1 MKRRDTL
8 VLAAA
13 TGLSLPGMAGAAP
26 DGKGKKVLRVSFRVA
41 ETGFDPAQ
49 INDIYSRTVTP
60 HIFEGLYQYDPLARP
75 ARVRPLT
82 ADGMPEHD
90 ADFRTWTVKIR
101 PGIYFADDPVFKGT
115 KRELTA
121 ADYVYA
127 YKRFADPAV
136 KSPAWN
142 WLETYEF
149 LGLAE
154 LRKQAQSRKKPFD
167 YDQAIEGLVA
177 LDRYTVRFRVA
188 SPRPRF
194 ITGVLASSDLVGAV
208 AREVVEAYGDNIPAH
223 PVGTGP
229 FRLVQW
235 RRSSFIALERNPDYR
250 DLRYDASPAAD
261 DAEGQAI
268 LQRLKG
274 RRLPIIDR
282 VEISII
288 EENQP
293 RWLNFL
299 QGATDVLEDV
309 PAEYIEQALPG
320 GKVAPYLAKKGI
332 SGQRVVR
339 SATDYTIFN
348 MEDPVVGGYQ
358 PHKVALRRAIA
369 LAVDVQAEI
378 DRVRRGQAIRAQ
390 SAVVPHTYAYA
401 AAFRSENGEYDLARA
416 KALLEMYGYI
426 DRDGDGWRE
435 QPDGRPLLLR
445 KTTQANQQSREL
457 DDLWRRDMKALG
469 VRTEFVTGKWPEN
482 LKAARAGKFQ
492 LWSVGGVAADPDGQS
507 SLQRFHS
514 QQIGGQN
521 MARFRMPA
529 LDALY
534 DRLSALP
541 DGPERAAAFAEIK
554 RLSIVYMPYKAHVH
568 RMATDLVQ
576 PWVVGYRRPLFW
588 QEWWHNVD
596 VLTHPEVAA

>member
-1 MKRRDTL
+1 
-8 VLAAA
+8 
-13 TGLSLPGMAGAAP
+13 
-26 DGKGKKVLRVSFRVA
+26 
-41 ETGFDPAQ
+41 
-49 INDIYSRTVTP
+49 
-60 HIFEGLYQYDPLARP
+60 
-75 ARVRPLT
+75 
-82 ADGMPEHD
+82 
-90 ADFRTWTVKIR
+90 
-101 PGIYFADDPVFKGT
+101 
-115 KRELTA
+115 
-121 ADYVYA
+121 
-127 YKRFADPAV
+127 
-136 KSPAWN
+136 
-142 WLETYEF
+142 
-149 LGLAE
+149 
-154 LRKQAQSRKKPFD
+154 
-167 YDQAIEGLVA
+167 
-177 LDRYTVRFRVA
+177 
-188 SPRPRF
+188 
-194 ITGVLASSDLVGAV
+194 
-208 AREVVEAYGDNIPAH
+208 
-223 PVGTGP
+223 
-229 FRLVQW
+229 
-235 RRSSFIALERNPDYR
+235 
-250 DLRYDASPAAD
+250 
-261 DAEGQAI
+261 
-268 LQRLKG
+268 
-274 RRLPIIDR
+274 
-282 VEISII
+282 
-288 EENQP
+288 
-293 RWLNFL
+293 
-299 QGATDVLEDV
+299 V

-541 DGPERAAAFAEIK
+541 DGPEQAAAFAEISGCRSSTCPTRRMAPHGHRPRPALGG
-554 RLSIVYMPYKAHVH
+554 RLSPTA
-568 RMATDLVQ
+568 
-576 PWVVGYRRPLFW
+576 
-588 QEWWHNVD
+588 
-596 VLTHPEVAA
+596 VLAGMVA